1 MINHLLQIIAVAAIV
16 YWIQN
21 ILSLII
27 LHLLQQLVR
36 YFIIQLI
43 KNPLLILLLLL
54 LLLLLLKLISCV
66 NINLGITRNSPTPT
80 LNQFVDIILLWL
92 SLIVKSSN
100 LYIVLNHVAALR

>member
-27 LHLLQQLVR
+27 LHLLHQLVR

-54 LLLLLLKLISCV
+54 LKLISCV
-66 NINLGITRNSPTPT
+66 NINLGITGNSPTST
-80 LNQFVDIILLWL
+80 LNQFINIILLWL
-92 SLIVKSSN
+92 SLIVKSSD
-100 LYIVLNHVAALR
+100 LYVVLNHVAALR

>member
-54 LLLLLLKLISCV
+54 LLLLKLISCV

-92 SLIVKSSN
+92 RLIVKSSN

>member
-27 LHLLQQLVR
+27 LHLFQQLVR

-54 LLLLLLKLISCV
+54 LLLLLKLISCV
-66 NINLGITRNSPTPT
+66 NINLGITGNSPTST

>member
-54 LLLLLLKLISCV
+54 LKLISCV
-66 NINLGITRNSPTPT
+66 NINLGITGNSPTST
-80 LNQFVDIILLWL
+80 LNQFINIILLWL
-92 SLIVKSSN
+92 SLIVKSSD
-100 LYIVLNHVAALR
+100 LYIVLNHVADLR

>member
-16 YWIQN
+16 YRIQN

-54 LLLLLLKLISCV
+54 LKLISCV
-66 NINLGITRNSPTPT
+66 NINLGITGNSPTST
-80 LNQFVDIILLWL
+80 LNQFINIILLWL
-92 SLIVKSSN
+92 SLIVKSSD

>member
-54 LLLLLLKLISCV
+54 LKLISCV
-66 NINLGITRNSPTPT
+66 NINLGITGNSPTPT

-92 SLIVKSSN
+92 SLIVKSSD

>member
-54 LLLLLLKLISCV
+54 LLKLVSCV
-66 NINLGITRNSPTPT
+66 NINLGITGNSPTPT

-92 SLIVKSSN
+92 SLIVKSSD

>member
-54 LLLLLLKLISCV
+54 LLLLLKLISCV

-92 SLIVKSSN
+92 RLIVKSSN

>member
-54 LLLLLLKLISCV
+54 LLKLVSCV
-66 NINLGITRNSPTPT
+66 NINLGITGNSPTST
-80 LNQFVDIILLWL
+80 LNQFINIILLWL
-92 SLIVKSSN
+92 SLIVKSSD
-100 LYIVLNHVAALR
+100 LYVVLNHVAALR

>member
-43 KNPLLILLLLL
+43 KNPLLILLL

>member
-54 LLLLLLKLISCV
+54 LKLISCV
-66 NINLGITRNSPTPT
+66 NINLGITGNSPTST
-80 LNQFVDIILLWL
+80 LNQFINIILLWL
-92 SLIVKSSN
+92 SLIVKSSD
-100 LYIVLNHVAALR
+100 LYVVLNHVAALR

>member
-21 ILSLII
+21 ILSIII

-54 LLLLLLKLISCV
+54 LLKLVSCV
-66 NINLGITRNSPTPT
+66 NINLGITGNSPTPT

-92 SLIVKSSN
+92 SLIVKSSD

>member
-54 LLLLLLKLISCV
+54 LKLISCV
-66 NINLGITRNSPTPT
+66 NINLGITGNSPTST
-80 LNQFVDIILLWL
+80 LNQFINIILLWL
-92 SLIVKSSN
+92 SLIVKSSD

>member
-54 LLLLLLKLISCV
+54 LLKLVSCV
-66 NINLGITRNSPTPT
+66 NINLGITGNSPTPT
-80 LNQFVDIILLWL
+80 LNQFIDIILLWL
-92 SLIVKSSN
+92 SLIVKSSD

>member
-21 ILSLII
+21 ILSLVI

-54 LLLLLLKLISCV
+54 LKLISCV
-66 NINLGITRNSPTPT
+66 NINLGITGNSPTST
-80 LNQFVDIILLWL
+80 LNQFINIILLWL
-92 SLIVKSSN
+92 SLIVKSSD
-100 LYIVLNHVAALR
+100 LYVVLNHVAALR

>member
-54 LLLLLLKLISCV
+54 LLLLKLISCV
-66 NINLGITRNSPTPT
+66 NINLGITGNSPTPT

-92 SLIVKSSN
+92 SLIVKSSD
-100 LYIVLNHVAALR
+100 LYVVLNHVAALR

>member
-54 LLLLLLKLISCV
+54 LLLKLISCV
-66 NINLGITRNSPTPT
+66 NIYLGITGNSPIST
-80 LNQFVDIILLWL
+80 LNQFADIILLWL

>member
-27 LHLLQQLVR
+27 LHLLQQLVW

-54 LLLLLLKLISCV
+54 LKLISCV
-66 NINLGITRNSPTPT
+66 NINLGITGNSPTPT

-92 SLIVKSSN
+92 SLIVKSSD
-100 LYIVLNHVAALR
+100 LYVVLNHVAALR

>member
-54 LLLLLLKLISCV
+54 LLKLVSCV
-66 NINLGITRNSPTPT
+66 NINLGITGDSPTPT

-92 SLIVKSSN
+92 SLIV
-100 LYIVLNHVAALR
+100 

>member
-27 LHLLQQLVR
+27 LHLLQQLVW

-54 LLLLLLKLISCV
+54 LLLKLVSCV
-66 NINLGITRNSPTPT
+66 NINLGITGNSPTPT

-92 SLIVKSSN
+92 SLIVKSSD

>member
-54 LLLLLLKLISCV
+54 LLKLISCV
-66 NINLGITRNSPTPT
+66 NIYLGITGNSPIST
-80 LNQFVDIILLWL
+80 LYQFVDIILLWL

>member
-54 LLLLLLKLISCV
+54 LLLLKLISCV

-92 SLIVKSSN
+92 SLIVKSSD

>member
-27 LHLLQQLVR
+27 LHLLQQLVW

-54 LLLLLLKLISCV
+54 LLKLVSCV
-66 NINLGITRNSPTPT
+66 NINLGITGNSPTPT

-92 SLIVKSSN
+92 SLIVKSSD

>member
-54 LLLLLLKLISCV
+54 LLKLISCV
-66 NINLGITRNSPTPT
+66 NINLGITGNSPTST

-92 SLIVKSSN
+92 SLIVKSSD

>member
-54 LLLLLLKLISCV
+54 LLKLVSCV
-66 NINLGITRNSPTPT
+66 NINLGITGNSPTST

-92 SLIVKSSN
+92 RLIVKSSN

>member
-54 LLLLLLKLISCV
+54 LKLISCV
-66 NINLGITRNSPTPT
+66 NINLGITGNSPTST

-92 SLIVKSSN
+92 SLIVKSSD